1 MEIVIV
7 TGLSGSGK
15 SRAMVALEDIGYFCI
30 DNMPPELIPKIVEM
44 CNDGKNS
51 KLSKVAVAT
60 DIRGGEMFFSLNES
74 LESLKD
80 LGVTY
85 KILFLDCLDSVLI
98 RRYKETRRKHPL
110 DNGTV
115 SGTEQAVKSER
126 ELLKKVRESADYLV
140 DTTYMSTAQLKE
152 RITSLFLGDNR
163 KSIIVHCMSFG
174 FKYGIPN
181 EADLVFDVRCLP
193 NPFYVENLKHKT
205 GLDSDVYNFVMKWD
219 QAQIFKD
226 KLLDLI
232 DTLLPMYIDEGKSQL
247 VIAIGCTGGKH
258 RSVVFSEL
266 INKHVFESG
275 INTSINHRDI
285 NKI

>member
-44 CNDGKNS
+44 CNDGKND

-74 LESLKD
+74 LENLNK

-85 KILFLDCLDSVLI
+85 KVLFLDCLDSVLI

-110 DNGTV
+110 DNGTAT
-115 SGTEQAVKSER
+115 GTEQAVKSER

-140 DTTYMSTAQLKE
+140 DTSYMSTAQLKE

-193 NPFYVENLKHKT
+193 NPFYIENLKHKT
-205 GLDSDVYNFVMKWD
+205 GLDNDVYDFVMKWE
-219 QAQIFKD
+219 QAQIFRD
-226 KLLDLI
+226 KLIDLI

>member
-30 DNMPPELIPKIVEM
+30 DNMPPELIPKIVEL
-44 CNDGKNS
+44 CNDGKNE

-74 LESLKD
+74 LESLKN

-85 KILFLDCLDSVLI
+85 KVLFLDCLDSVLI

-115 SGTEQAVKSER
+115 SGTEQAVKNER

-140 DTTYMSTAQLKE
+140 DTSYMSTAQLKE
-152 RITSLFLGDNR
+152 RITSLFLGDSR
-163 KSIIVHCMSFG
+163 KSIIVHSMSFG

-193 NPFYVENLKHKT
+193 NPFYIDELKHKT
-205 GLDSDVYNFVMKWD
+205 GLDNDVYEYVMKWE

-226 KLLDLI
+226 KLFDLI

-266 INKHVFESG
+266 INKHIFESG

>member
-30 DNMPPELIPKIVEM
+30 DNMPPELIPKIVEL
-44 CNDGKNS
+44 CNDGKNE

-60 DIRGGEMFFSLNES
+60 DVRGGEMFFSLNES
-74 LESLKD
+74 LESLKN

-85 KILFLDCLDSVLI
+85 KVLFLDCLDSVLI

-115 SGTEQAVKSER
+115 SGTEQAVKNER

-140 DTTYMSTAQLKE
+140 DTSYMSTAQLKE
-152 RITSLFLGDNR
+152 RITSLFLGDSR
-163 KSIIVHCMSFG
+163 KSIIVHSMSFG

-193 NPFYVENLKHKT
+193 NPFYIDELKHKT
-205 GLDSDVYNFVMKWD
+205 GLDNDVYEYVMKWE

-226 KLLDLI
+226 KLFDLI

-266 INKHVFESG
+266 INKHIFESG